1 MRRLCAALI
10 IIVMLGVGCD
20 SNNRL
25 EALYELNGSVDA
37 NPDSVL
43 ELLLEMNTVMDEKE
57 ASDETRALYGLVL
70 TKAADKAH
78 KMRLLL
84 GRDPVNAGE
93 ESMMNGGKD
102 AVKEGEES
110 EMNGGKDPMNA
121 GKEMV
126 RNEDMESEASGDGK
140 DRDLGGKGVLVTEL
154 GKELVSEK
162 DSIVLDKEM
171 MRGEWMEKYGDVLR
185 GDSLIQ
191 RSVEYY
197 EGHVECG
204 LLAEAYYYAG
214 RTNGELLN
222 GDKALMYYQ
231 KALMKDSEHI
241 SNHVRSRIYAQM
253 GVMYLR
259 NGLIADAQQMGEL
272 ALFYCQQDSD
282 TLGIRICEEAIES
295 MRGMEAKGDSS
306 VSDEKKTLVTM
317 KVLRINEQLKSDLL
331 NNRNVE
337 LSRENEKRKALIW
350 MIIGCVMVVALG
362 AVWMVRRQL
371 KERRK
376 LYEEMG
382 TVNAV
387 KRQFYDR
394 ETDEMIRRNVRNEK
408 PLKEK
413 EWQEIEAKVAE
424 KMPGFRERLN
434 EVYQFSEQEYRIC
447 ILIKMGVSPSEIS
460 TLMAT
465 SRSNVSQTRQRMQK
479 KVFNGRGSAK
489 DWDRYIMSL

>member
-1 MRRLCAALI
+1 
-10 IIVMLGVGCD
+10 
-20 SNNRL
+20 
-25 EALYELNGSVDA
+25 
-37 NPDSVL
+37 
-43 ELLLEMNTVMDEKE
+43 
-57 ASDETRALYGLVL
+57 
-70 TKAADKAH
+70 
-78 KMRLLL
+78 
-84 GRDPVNAGE
+84 
-93 ESMMNGGKD
+93 
-102 AVKEGEES
+102 
-110 EMNGGKDPMNA
+110 
-121 GKEMV
+121 
-126 RNEDMESEASGDGK
+126 
-140 DRDLGGKGVLVTEL
+140 
-154 GKELVSEK
+154 
-162 DSIVLDKEM
+162 
-171 MRGEWMEKYGDVLR
+171 
-185 GDSLIQ
+185 
-191 RSVEYY
+191 
-197 EGHVECG
+197 
-204 LLAEAYYYAG
+204 
-214 RTNGELLN
+214 
-222 GDKALMYYQ
+222 
-231 KALMKDSEHI
+231 
-241 SNHVRSRIYAQM
+241 M

-317 KVLRINEQLKSDLL
+317 KVLRMNEQLKSDLL

-350 MIIGCVMVVALG
+350 MIIGCVLVVALG

-387 KRQFYDR
+387 KRQFYDS

-408 PLKEK
+408 TLKEK
-413 EWQEIEAKVAE
+413 EWQEIEVKVAE

-465 SRSNVSQTRQRMQK
+465 SRSNVSQARQRMQK

>member
-78 KMRLLL
+78 KLRMLL
-84 GRDPVNAGE
+84 GRDSVNAGEESEMIGGKNPVNAGE
-93 ESMMNGGKD
+93 E
-102 AVKEGEES
+102 
-110 EMNGGKDPMNA
+110 
-121 GKEMV
+121 MV
-126 RNEDMESEASGDGK
+126 RNEEMESEASGDGK
-140 DRDLGGKGVLVTEL
+140 DMVSEQGKV
-154 GKELVSEK
+154 LVSEK

-171 MRGEWMEKYGDVLR
+171 VRGEWMERYGDVLR
-185 GDSLIQ
+185 GDSLIE

-317 KVLRINEQLKSDLL
+317 KVLRMNEQLKSDLL

-362 AVWMVRRQL
+362 AVWMVRRQM

-408 PLKEK
+408 PLKDK

>member
-1 MRRLCAALI
+1 MRRLIAGLTM
-10 IIVMLGVGCD
+10 IVMLGVGCD

-25 EALYELNGSVDA
+25 DALYELNGSVDA

-43 ELLLEMNTVMDEKE
+43 ELLLEINTVMDEKE
-57 ASDETRALYGLVL
+57 ASDEERALYGLVL

-78 KMRLLL
+78 KLRMLL
-84 GRDPVNAGE
+84 GRDSVNAGE
-93 ESMMNGGKD
+93 ESVMI
-102 AVKEGEES
+102 
-110 EMNGGKDPMNA
+110 GGKDPMNA
-121 GKEMV
+121 GEEMV
-126 RNEDMESEASGDGK
+126 RNEDMESEASEDGK
-140 DRDLGGKGVLVTEL
+140 DMVSDQGKV
-154 GKELVSEK
+154 LVSEK

-171 MRGEWMEKYGDVLR
+171 VRGEWMERYGDVLR

-259 NGLIADAQQMGEL
+259 NGLIADAMQMGEL

-282 TLGIRICEEAIES
+282 SLGIRICEEAIES

-306 VSDEKKTLVTM
+306 VSDEKKTLITM
-317 KVLRINEQLKSDLL
+317 KVLRMNEQLKSDLL

-387 KRQFYDR
+387 KRQFYDS

>member
-1 MRRLCAALI
+1 MRRLFAALI

-25 EALYELNGSVDA
+25 DALYELNGSVDA

-43 ELLLEMNTVMDEKE
+43 ELLLEMNTVMGEKE
-57 ASDETRALYGLVL
+57 ASDEERALYGLVL

-78 KMRLLL
+78 KLRMLL
-84 GRDPVNAGE
+84 GRDSVNAGE
-93 ESMMNGGKD
+93 ESVMI
-102 AVKEGEES
+102 
-110 EMNGGKDPMNA
+110 GGKDPMNA
-121 GKEMV
+121 GEEMV
-126 RNEDMESEASGDGK
+126 RNEDMESEASGGGK
-140 DRDLGGKGVLVTEL
+140 DRDLGGKGVLVTEQ
-154 GKELVSEK
+154 GKVLVSEK

-171 MRGEWMEKYGDVLR
+171 VRGEWMERYGDVLR

-204 LLAEAYYYAG
+204 LLAEVYYYAG

-317 KVLRINEQLKSDLL
+317 KVLRMNEQLKSDRL
-331 NNRNVE
+331 NNRNAE
-337 LSRENEKRKALIW
+337 LSRENEKRKAVIW
-350 MIIGCVMVVALG
+350 IVIGCVVAVVLG
-362 AVWMVRRQL
+362 AVWMVRRQM

-382 TVNAV
+382 TLNAK
-387 KRQFYDR
+387 KRPMYDA
-394 ETDEMIRRNVRNEK
+394 ETDEMIRRNVRNER

-424 KMPGFRERLN
+424 KLPGFRERLY
-434 EVYQFSEQEYRIC
+434 ESHQFSETEYRIC
-447 ILIKMGVSPSEIS
+447 ILIKMGVSPSDMS
-460 TLMAT
+460 MLLAT
-465 SRSNVSQTRQRMQK
+465 SKSNVSQARQRMQK
-479 KVFNGRGSAK
+479 KVFNGRGTAK
-489 DWDRYIMSL
+489 DWDRYVMTL